1 MKECNPVDQQAR
13 QQELDRLYEMD
24 GRADK
29 DHQYHSTYTGLY
41 VTYQQKEVSQ

>member
-13 QQELDRLYEMD
+13 QQELDRLYELD

-29 DHQYHSTYTGLY
+29 SHKHHATYTGLY
-41 VTYQQKEVSQ
+41 IAQQQAEVEQ